1 MGSEMLRYAQ
11 HDKAITVLTALI
23 AQCREDGC
31 FAAPFATLRTR
42 LSVTRLSPIRTS
54 RKISLEHLQVFVSFP
69 ICDVGL
75 QTSKFAAFDR
85 CEDLHKLIPQHA
97 SECLVLLQGMQRFI

>member
-1 MGSEMLRYAQ
+1 MGSEMLRCAQ
-11 HDKAITVLTALI
+11 HDKAVTVLTALI

-31 FAAPFATLRTR
+31 FATLSMTG
-42 LSVTRLSPIRTS
+42 LSTIRTS
-54 RKISLEHLQVFVSFP
+54 RKISLEHLQVFVTFP

-85 CEDLHKLIPQHA
+85 CEDLHKLIP
-97 SECLVLLQGMQRFI
+97 